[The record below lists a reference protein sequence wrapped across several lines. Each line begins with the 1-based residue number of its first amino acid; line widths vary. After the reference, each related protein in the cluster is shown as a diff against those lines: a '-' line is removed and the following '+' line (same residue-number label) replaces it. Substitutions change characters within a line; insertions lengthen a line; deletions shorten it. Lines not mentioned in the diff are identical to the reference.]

1 MRTKRNNIPKT
12 SDKID
17 IQVLKEHCQSLD
29 LNKNNDLN
37 FWLYCNIAMTTGL
50 RSVDIL
56 EMKVSD
62 INFIKSEVHLK
73 EKKTGKRVKAPLGQ
87 IILDK
92 IDRSREFVIWNEK
105 YKGNVSL
112 MTINRRLKKIYEG
125 SGSNVSSH
133 SIRKSV
139 ATIIYNKSGNDI
151 IKAMIFLNHSSPVVT
166 KNYLNI
172 TQEEKFELYSLL
184 L

>member
-1 MRTKRNNIPKT
+1 MREKRNNIPKT

-17 IQVLKEHCQSLD
+17 IQVLKNHCQQLD

-50 RSVDIL
+50 RSIDIL
-56 EMKVSD
+56 EMKVAD
-62 INFIKSEVHLK
+62 INFIKKEVSLN
-73 EKKTGKRVKAPLGQ
+73 EKKTGKRVKAPLSPN
-87 IILDK
+87 ILSHINK
-92 IDRSREFVIWNEK
+92 ANEYVIWSEK

-112 MTINRRLKKIYEG
+112 MTINRRLKAIYKG

-139 ATIIYNKSGNDI
+139 ATIVYNKSGNDI
-151 IKAMIFLNHSSPVVT
+151 IKAMIFLNHSSPIVT

-172 TQEEKFELYSLL
+172 TQEEKLELYSLL

>member
-139 ATIIYNKSGNDI
+139 ATIIYNKTGKDLIETMS
-151 IKAMIFLNHSSPVVT
+151 FLNHSSPEGTLRYIDV
-166 KNYLNI
+166 
-172 TQEEKFELYSLL
+172 EKTNKSELYALL
-184 L
+184 N